1 MAQTVA
7 IAIQINNIRS
17 VVLIRMVGVKEKIQ
31 LHQTNWI
38 KDKVYCGLLLATV
51 QYLKKIVRALHESK
65 QTKIDFDT

>member
-1 MAQTVA
+1 
-7 IAIQINNIRS
+7 
-17 VVLIRMVGVKEKIQ
+17 MVGVKEKIQ
-31 LHQTNWI
+31 LHQTNWN